1 MGKRFVPCSFLCMY
15 YHVALTSDRSVYDQH
30 FGGWEILVSGGSWH
44 LGYDCSSYLGMECQ
58 CREVLTTTMMMMM
71 MMDGWMNGKKR

>member
-1 MGKRFVPCSFLCMY
+1 MDGELTDNHYLCVSDGWMGKRFVPCSVLCMY

-58 CREVLTTTMMMMM
+58 CREVC
-71 MMDGWMNGKKR
+71 